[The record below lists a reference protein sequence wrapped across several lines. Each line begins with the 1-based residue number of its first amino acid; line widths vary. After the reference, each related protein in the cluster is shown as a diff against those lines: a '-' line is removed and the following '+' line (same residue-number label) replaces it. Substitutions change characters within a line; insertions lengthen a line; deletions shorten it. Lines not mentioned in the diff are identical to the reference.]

1 LEGPKA
7 HIWTMADRPYVTFD
21 PKAKA
26 AYIYYLTGSMKPG
39 EAVKTITAT
48 PEINL
53 DFDAQGCL
61 IGVELLSPALLH
73 PKLMPKR

>member
-1 LEGPKA
+1 
-7 HIWTMADRPYVTFD
+7 
-21 PKAKA
+21 
-26 AYIYYLTGSMKPG
+26 MKPG

>member
-7 HIWTMADRPYVTFD
+7 HIRTIADRPYVTFD
-21 PKAKA
+21 PEAKA
-26 AYIYYLTGSMKPG
+26 AYIYLTGSMKPG